1 MVRLVFISNKY
12 LTQIIKV
19 QVETGKI
26 GASQNKAF
34 RKTLLERIPQNQ
46 HLKMKFGGLRKVD
59 DNIKKDL

>member
-1 MVRLVFISNKY
+1 M
-12 LTQIIKV
+12 
-19 QVETGKI
+19 ETGKI